1 MKPFTKKDKKDNKQI
16 EAKTEDVIVSATT
29 IEEPIVENVIIPK
42 VMATENLVAKNR
54 KKKKEPKAICR
65 VMLATPSYYIIR
77 KNGENI
83 TIQEQNNYCEGQEI
97 LH

>member
-1 MKPFTKKDKKDNKQI
+1 MKPFTKKDKKNNKQI
-16 EAKTEDVIVSATT
+16 EAKTEDVIVSAAT
-29 IEEPIVENVIIPK
+29 IEEPIVENVVIPK
-42 VMATENLVAKNR
+42 VMATENLVANNR
-54 KKKKEPKAICR
+54 KKKKEPKTICR

>member
-1 MKPFTKKDKKDNKQI
+1 MKPFTKKDKKNNKQI
-16 EAKTEDVIVSATT
+16 EAKTDVIVSATT
-29 IEEPIVENVIIPK
+29 IEEPIVENVVIPK
-42 VMATENLVAKNR
+42 VMATENLVAKNQ
-54 KKKKEPKAICR
+54 KKKKEPKTICR